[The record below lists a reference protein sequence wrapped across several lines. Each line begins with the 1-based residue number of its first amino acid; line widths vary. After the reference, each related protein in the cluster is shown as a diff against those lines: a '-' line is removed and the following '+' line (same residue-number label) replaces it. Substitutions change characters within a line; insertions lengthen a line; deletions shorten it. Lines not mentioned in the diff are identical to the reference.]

1 MVEKHIRMS
10 LEDSLKVRDYAIDR
24 NISINKALNELIKE
38 GLNKNETVKFMN
50 KFYKQINKI
59 YFNQEY
65 SIKLLEQMYSD
76 FEFDNL
82 SNPKLS
88 DTLNLFKYKN
98 RTDKMNN

>member
-50 KFYKQINKI
+50 KLYKQINKI

-76 FEFDNL
+76 FEFDSL

>member
-38 GLNKNETVKFMN
+38 GLNKNETVNFMN
-50 KFYKQINKI
+50 KLYKQINKI

-76 FEFDNL
+76 FEFDSL

>member
-1 MVEKHIRMS
+1 MVEKHIRMN
-10 LEDSLKVRDYAIDR
+10 LEDSLQVKDYAIDR

-50 KFYKQINKI
+50 KLYKQINKI

-76 FEFDNL
+76 FEFDSL

>member
-10 LEDSLKVRDYAIDR
+10 LEDSLKVKDYAIDR
-24 NISINKALNELIKE
+24 NISINKALNELLKE

-50 KFYKQINKI
+50 KLYKQINKI

-76 FEFDNL
+76 FEFDSL

>member
-38 GLNKNETVKFMN
+38 GLNKNETVNYMN
-50 KFYKQINKI
+50 KLYKQINKI

-76 FEFDNL
+76 FEFDSL

>member
-10 LEDSLKVRDYAIDR
+10 LEDSLKVKDYAIDR

-50 KFYKQINKI
+50 KLYKQINKI

-76 FEFDNL
+76 FEFDSL

>member
-10 LEDSLKVRDYAIDR
+10 LKDYLKVRDYAIDR

-38 GLNKNETVKFMN
+38 GLNKNETVNFMN
-50 KFYKQINKI
+50 KLYKQINKI

-76 FEFDNL
+76 FEFDSL

>member
-50 KFYKQINKI
+50 KLYKQINKI

>member
-10 LEDSLKVRDYAIDR
+10 LEDSLKVKDYAIDR

-50 KFYKQINKI
+50 KLYKQINKI

>member
-10 LEDSLKVRDYAIDR
+10 LEDSLKVSDYAIDR

-50 KFYKQINKI
+50 KLYKQINKI

-76 FEFDNL
+76 FEFDSL

>member
-10 LEDSLKVRDYAIDR
+10 LEASLKVRDYAIDR

-50 KFYKQINKI
+50 KLYKQINKI

-76 FEFDNL
+76 FEFDSL

>member
-10 LEDSLKVRDYAIDR
+10 LEDSLQVKDYAIDR

-50 KFYKQINKI
+50 KLYKQINKI

-76 FEFDNL
+76 FEFDSL